1 MEQNTPYT
9 EEIKVKKQSSVS
21 LWILLIL
28 SLLGNAYLAYHF
40 YNNNFKGGKSY
51 KSQNA
56 DLLASIKA
64 LNFSKDSLQQEFD
77 AVYKQFQDAASQS
90 IASTEDKAKVVA
102 ELEQKKVQVARLLAQ
117 GGGPQLLKA
126 KAEIE
131 TLKRELTDYQVK
143 METMR
148 SDFDRMAGEKA
159 QLEQATEEAA
169 QKVAK
174 AEEEKADLKQKIN
187 NSSFFQVSEMKV
199 IPQRTKRGAKEATLK
214 ASKVEQI
221 SIKFELIPSDIID
234 LGSKSVSIRILGT
247 NGEVLT
253 NDNDVLQDSDQLVTH
268 KHEFNFTGEPESVS
282 FTFKQK
288 ALYKKGEHTIEI
300 IQDGKLLTRAD
311 FMLE

>member
-9 EEIKVKKQSSVS
+9 DEIKVKKQSSVS

-51 KSQNA
+51 KSQNEE
-56 DLLASIKA
+56 LLASIKA
-64 LNFSKDSLQQEFD
+64 LNLSKDSLQQEFD
-77 AVYKQFQDAASQS
+77 VVYKQFQDAASQS
-90 IASTEDKAKVVA
+90 IASNEDKAKAIA
-102 ELEQKKVQVARLLAQ
+102 ELEQKKVQMARLLAQ

-131 TLKRELTDYQVK
+131 NLKRELSDYQVRI
-143 METMR
+143 ETMKAENER
-148 SDFDRMAGEKA
+148 IVGEKA
-159 QLEQATEEAA
+159 ELEQATEEAA
-169 QKVAK
+169 LKVAK
-174 AEEEKADLKQKIN
+174 SEEEKALLKQKIN
-187 NSSFFQVSEMKV
+187 NSSFFQVSELSV
-199 IPQRTKRGAKEATLK
+199 NPQRTKRGAKETTLK

-221 SIKFELIPSDIID
+221 SIKFELIPSDIIE
-234 LGSKSVSIRILGT
+234 LGSKAVSIRILGT

-253 NDNDVLQDSDQLVTH
+253 NDNEVLQDSDQLVTY

-282 FTFKQK
+282 FNFKQK